1 MFKRNLRLTF
11 QFPNFKFRIGNPP
24 VFTKYWVSQVEYLE
38 DLENL
43 SAFMLALRKILYI
56 CKKFNDRKVRKLF
69 TVFIIIFKGM
79 KVIFFSNENT
89 IKIQFLCQS
98 LKISFHTIH
107 LHIFFLGQR
116 KNIEHWQGKKQT
128 ILGFLNL
135 LFNNYRSN

>member
-24 VFTKYWVSQVEYLE
+24 VFTKYCVSQVEYLE

-69 TVFIIIFKGM
+69 TVFLIMFKGM
-79 KVIFFSNENT
+79 KVIFSAM
-89 IKIQFLCQS
+89 KIQ
-98 LKISFHTIH
+98 LKYNFCV
-107 LHIFFLGQR
+107 
-116 KNIEHWQGKKQT
+116 KV
-128 ILGFLNL
+128 
-135 LFNNYRSN
+135 